1 MINSSEYNITWKTI
15 CQVSVTESPRFAFI
29 WPILRKYV
37 KSPFRIRNFHFSTPP
52 STPFVK
58 RNEELR
64 GVIRFWRGDRIASH
78 SYVKFKASASSLPS
92 PDYIDILLTIL
103 LYKSLGGLVKS
114 GRERRSREEE
124 EPWTTKWWRCYA
136 LGRASRA
143 FNTIWESYK
152 RGSQNMMPAPFS
164 RFYNYY
170 YYTGRK

>member
-64 GVIRFWRGDRIASH
+64 GVIRFWRGDHIASH

-103 LYKSLGGLVKS
+103 LYNDHFNKEMCSWNKWSKWLTSPLGVWWN
-114 GRERRSREEE
+114 EEE
-124 EPWTTKWWRCYA
+124 REGHARRRR
-136 LGRASRA
+136 LELR
-143 FNTIWESYK
+143 
-152 RGSQNMMPAPFS
+152 
-164 RFYNYY
+164 
-170 YYTGRK
+170 